1 MSDTS
6 AGRFNIGKD
15 RSTVVWLGA
24 TIGILTVVALY
35 DQVFGPHTADI
46 TDIYDHL
53 LVVKDMTPHGPWNL
67 YSLFFLLVYVLSFGS
82 KEYLVLAVVGTV
94 VITASVIA
102 KGILSYFVLRRVTP
116 NRLLAA
122 YLSLGLILV
131 MSLPNWWK
139 PEQLYLDK
147 IVPTLWFNS
156 TAMLTMPF
164 AILLFFTTVK
174 WLKEGSIRTL
184 FWLSLFS
191 VLSVLTKP
199 NYILAF
205 LPVLGL
211 VVVTQAAINRRADT
225 FRNVLWLVGLSAV
238 VGGILY
244 IQSTEPVSSGPFGNP
259 NATEESV
266 HIVLAPFAVWR
277 VYSPNIPASLLLS
290 IAFPLGVALLY
301 FKESK
306 RDVSILLAWGVLVVA
321 IAQYALLAETGER
334 FADANWIWASN
345 IAMYLVFLVS
355 TVVLLAQP
363 RSKRFYFLSALL
375 ALHIAAGVYYYARV
389 ALGLG
394 YY

>member
-1 MSDTS
+1 MSDLS
-6 AGRFNIGKD
+6 AGRFSPGKD
-15 RSTVVWLGA
+15 RVVVVWLGVV
-24 TIGILTVVALY
+24 IGILTVVAIY
-35 DQVFGPHTADI
+35 EQVFGSHTTDI

-53 LVVKDMTPHGPWNL
+53 LVIKDMSPHGPWNL
-67 YSLFFLLVYVLSFGS
+67 YSLFFLLVYALSFGS
-82 KEYLVLAVVGTV
+82 KDYIVLALTGTA

-116 NRLLAA
+116 NKILAA
-122 YLSLGLILV
+122 LLSLALIVV

-147 IVPTLWFNS
+147 IVPTIWFNS

-164 AILLFFTTVK
+164 AIWLFFAAIK
-174 WLKEGSIRTL
+174 WFKKDTISN
-184 FWLSLFS
+184 FVWVCLSSL
-191 VLSVLTKP
+191 LSVLTKP

-211 VVVTQAAINRRADT
+211 VALVQAAFRRNRSG
-225 FRNVLWLVGLSAV
+225 FRNLLLLIGLSAL

-259 NATEESV
+259 NASEESV
-266 HIVLAPFAVWR
+266 HIAFAPFGVWR
-277 VYSPNIPASLLLS
+277 LYSPNIPVSLLLS
-290 IAFPLGVALLY
+290 VAFPLGVILLY
-301 FKESK
+301 YQEVKT
-306 RDVSILLAWGVLVVA
+306 DVSVLLAWGVFLVA
-321 IAQYALLAETGER
+321 TAQYALLAETGER

-345 IAMYLVFLVS
+345 IAMYLLFLVS

-363 RSKRFYFLSALL
+363 RSKRFYFLGSLL
-375 ALHIAAGVYYYARV
+375 ALHVAAGIYYYARV
-389 ALGLG
+389 ALGMG